1 METLRSLWRSV
12 EAQED
17 THDRAKLKTDIARSI
32 NLLKGRIEK
41 AIKSSAGLHQ
51 ERLLFNGFDDSEPQ
65 PPTATKQPLTKPRFT
80 EPVVRIYDKDL
91 VEHALEQ
98 IPEAIN
104 FSDID
109 AYRNHLVE
117 KIRFNSLATRRRAA
131 TYLIGRYFPGEAL
144 HRDLVEFAAKTA
156 GKPAL
161 SDVLFYLTCRME
173 PIVASVADEV
183 IFPSLPEGGV
193 ARSRIQEFVQAK
205 FPASKSVSDMTQA
218 IVRTFERFRIG
229 SSTRARLNCAL
240 REGSLAAFGYVLHL
254 EFPEPG
260 MYSFER
266 LLSGPMHRW
275 LLWDQQ
281 WMTRQLYVLR
291 EAGLLS
297 KVSEI
302 DRMRQF
308 TTKYPLEEGVH
319 RLMGLPQ
326 EALT

>member
-1 METLRSLWRSV
+1 V
-12 EAQED
+12 
-17 THDRAKLKTDIARSI
+17 
-32 NLLKGRIEK
+32 
-41 AIKSSAGLHQ
+41 
-51 ERLLFNGFDDSEPQ
+51 
-65 PPTATKQPLTKPRFT
+65 
-80 EPVVRIYDKDL
+80 
-91 VEHALEQ
+91 
-98 IPEAIN
+98 
-104 FSDID
+104 
-109 AYRNHLVE
+109 
-117 KIRFNSLATRRRAA
+117 
-131 TYLIGRYFPGEAL
+131 L

-193 ARSRIQEFVQAK
+193 ARSRIQEFVQAR

-229 SSTRARLNCAL
+229 SSTRARLNVAL

-266 LLSGPMHRW
+266 LLNGPMHRW

-281 WMTRQLYVLR
+281 WMTRQLYALR

-308 TTKYPLEEGVH
+308 TTKYPLEEGVR
-319 RLMGLPQ
+319 RLLGLPQ
-326 EALT
+326 EALA